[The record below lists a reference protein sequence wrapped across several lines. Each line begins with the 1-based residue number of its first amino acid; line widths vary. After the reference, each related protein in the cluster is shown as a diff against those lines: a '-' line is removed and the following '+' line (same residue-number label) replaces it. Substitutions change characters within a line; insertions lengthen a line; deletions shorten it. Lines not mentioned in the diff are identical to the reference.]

1 MIRWLSQRLALLF
14 LLGTAAVFTGS
25 PQACAA
31 EAAEAA
37 EDPAADAQPAAEA
50 GHPHTSEVF
59 IPTEEISE
67 DFAVSFP
74 VDI

>member
-14 LLGTAAVFTGS
+14 LLGTAAVFTSS
-25 PQACAA
+25 PLACAA

-37 EDPAADAQPAAEA
+37 EDPAPDAQPAAEA
-50 GHPHTSEVF
+50 EHPPASEVF